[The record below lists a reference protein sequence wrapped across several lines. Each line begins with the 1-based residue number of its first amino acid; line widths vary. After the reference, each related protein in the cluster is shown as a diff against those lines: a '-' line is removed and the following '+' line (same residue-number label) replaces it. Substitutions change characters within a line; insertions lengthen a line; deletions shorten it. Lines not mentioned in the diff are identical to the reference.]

1 MAKSVFEFNTKTK
14 QTKKQKTKKQ
24 KTIVTKP
31 CTNQWKMLCI
41 V

>member
-14 QTKKQKTKKQ
+14 QKKTKKQ
-24 KTIVTKP
+24 KQKTIMTKP

>member
-14 QTKKQKTKKQ
+14 QTKNKKKLWQ
-24 KTIVTKP
+24 SLEKP